1 MAIDFKSSINLGGNQ
16 LQNAALHPTS
26 SAPANP
32 VEGQVYF
39 NTTAGNKKLYVWD
52 NTTWIDVTGD
62 IRSISAGTGI
72 AVTDGS
78 GGDATIALSHLGIQ
92 NLGAPESDSIFF
104 YDTSATTTAYLVPT
118 TSTGITIDGT
128 ALKLASIPNASL
140 TNSSIT
146 LTGGDGITTTAGAT
160 SLGSSSTV
168 AIDLY
173 SGGGLAFASNQL
185 ALDNA
190 DNLVQYTLLMWG
202 ADKLE
207 QPDIVRT
214 VDQSENETIT
224 FGGSVVIDQNLTVN
238 GTVTTIN
245 TETIALADNIIELN
259 SNLSAATAP
268 TENAGI
274 TINRGS
280 AADKTFI
287 WDETY
292 DAWRVGG
299 ELIIDTID
307 QNAAPVNT
315 NFVLMPGSNV
325 NDGIRKA
332 RLTDVAA
339 AIGVGN
345 HSILLDSVNRD
356 NVTKTGNT
364 YTVTHGLNSKL
375 VRVEIVGATNYETV
389 FVEVARPTVDTVT
402 IAFGQSVTEG
412 AFICMTSLV
421 GNLDNANASA

>member
-1 MAIDFKSSINLGGNQ
+1 MAIDFKSSINLGKNQ

-26 SAPANP
+26 TAPSNP

-39 NTTAGNKKLYVWD
+39 NTTSGDKKLYVHD
-52 NTTWIDVTGD
+52 GTTWIDVTGD

-72 AVTDGS
+72 AVTNGS
-78 GGDATIALSHLGIQ
+78 GGDATVALSHLGIQ
-92 NLGAPESDSIFF
+92 DLGAPESDSIFF
-104 YDTSATTTAYLVPT
+104 YDTSASAAGYLTTSS
-118 TSTGITIDGT
+118 STGITIDGT
-128 ALKLASIPNASL
+128 SLKLASIPNASL

-146 LTGGDGITTTAGAT
+146 ISGGNGITTTAGAT
-160 SLGSSSTV
+160 SLGGSSTV

-190 DNLVQYTLLMWG
+190 DNLTQYTLLMWG

-214 VDQSENETIT
+214 VDQSNNETIT

-259 SNLSAATAP
+259 SNLGSSTAP
-268 TENAGI
+268 TESAGI

-280 AADKTFI
+280 ATDKSFV
-287 WDETY
+287 WDEAY
-292 DAWRVGG
+292 DVWRIGG
-299 ELIIDTID
+299 ELIIDSID
-307 QNAAPVNT
+307 QDTSLVT
-315 NFVLMPGSNV
+315 TDFVLMPGDNA
-325 NDGIRKA
+325 NDGIKKA
-332 RLTDVAA
+332 RLSDVAT

-356 NVTKTGNT
+356 NVTKSGNT
-364 YTVTHGLNSKL
+364 YTVTHNLGSQL
-375 VRVEIVGATNYETV
+375 VRVEVVGATNYETV
-389 FVEVARPTVDTVT
+389 FVETARPTTNTVT

-412 AFICMTSLV
+412 TYICMTSLV
-421 GNLDNANASA
+421 GNLDNANAAS